1 IEGMLNS
8 PDPNVSLNMKFHA
21 DMREQYP
28 KITADLV
35 IDTLNLKN
43 LHLIEDNFRY
53 QGKITANLETAD
65 PNFLNGSVIISN
77 SSIAYNNDRY
87 TLDSISLL
95 ATADTNRNSLILE
108 SALLSAHMVGKY
120 KLTELG
126 TSVQDIIRMYYNP
139 SGEPDSTLTYEAQN
153 FEFSA
158 TLRDSRFFREF
169 FPDLEELQDITLDGT
184 FDSEEKSFMSKLVA
198 PKILYD
204 GMRFENIGVDI
215 TTADSTL
222 YYS

>member
-1 IEGMLNS
+1 
-8 PDPNVSLNMKFHA
+8 
-21 DMREQYP
+21 
-28 KITADLV
+28 
-35 IDTLNLKN
+35 
-43 LHLIEDNFRY
+43 
-53 QGKITANLETAD
+53 
-65 PNFLNGSVIISN
+65 
-77 SSIAYNNDRY
+77 
-87 TLDSISLL
+87 
-95 ATADTNRNSLILE
+95 
-108 SALLSAHMVGKY
+108 
-120 KLTELG
+120 
-126 TSVQDIIRMYYNP
+126 YYNP

-222 YYS
+222 YYSALIEKINLNKIQLSNTVFSGTVKENSLD